1 MRFSKEDEAKLYY
14 LYMMADGQVSKEEK
28 KLFQSICMK
37 LGIKADDKHAIMKE
51 YDDLME
57 YEDLVFETIVGLIE
71 GKTND
76 TYGCNSAFYVTSILN
91 SRWKETVTVERSARI
106 LWNLI
111 NLGYADSVYSPS
123 EKKIVNYLVEQ
134 WQIKPEVYQ
143 EFVDTA
149 DTMLTLSKQKKWIE
163 TTYPDSEK
171 KTNKEKQ
178 IDKEMK
184 LLAGNVELTIQE
196 LVD

>member
-1 MRFSKEDEAKLYY
+1 MGLNYEDEAKLYY

-37 LGIKADDKHAIMKE
+37 LGIKADGKHAIMKE
-51 YDDLME
+51 CDDLIE
-57 YEDLVFETIVGLIE
+57 YEDLVFETIVGLVE

-76 TYGCNSAFYVTSILN
+76 TYGSNSALYATSILN
-91 SRWKETVTVERSARI
+91 SRWKEPVTVERSARI

-123 EKKIVNYLVEQ
+123 EKKIVNYWVEQ

-149 DTMLTLSKQKKWIE
+149 DTMLALSKQKKWIE
-163 TTYPDSEK
+163 TTYPDGEK
-171 KTNKEKQ
+171 KADKEKK

-184 LLAGNVELTIQE
+184 LMASNVELTIQE
-196 LVD
+196 LID